1 MMRPHIKP
9 LTSLAFILLAIF
21 GAQQVS
27 RDVDAKMVVV
37 GIQEQFE
44 EQPAVPNLEL
54 PQIESLPSFEGASE
68 WMNGERDREFYF
80 RDKPV
85 LVHFWSHSCIQ
96 CVDDLSYMKQWYSTY
111 RSRGLEVVSIHAP
124 SYVSEQRLER
134 VKDAVKDTG
143 IKYPVAFDQNFVIW
157 HKFYNR
163 FWPTTYLFDKEHEL
177 VYSHVGTGSYADT
190 EAAIQSVLGL
200 EPEDLIEP
208 TPEEEVRTYI
218 PLGHYKQYWYGGVE
232 KILRSGS
239 QVYSLP
245 EQLAIET
252 WALEGEWE
260 FTDLTTSLVEGAG
273 RFQIRVDQPTV
284 NISFSVKDFHQTKV
298 HVYLDGGFVP
308 KEYAGEEL
316 RVDSNTGESYFYI
329 EAQKH
334 YQLFKNLQGAHTVE
348 VRTDYPG
355 VTLHSVTF
363 PDRLQD

>member
-1 MMRPHIKP
+1 MKP
-9 LTSLAFILLAIF
+9 LTSIAFILLAIF
-21 GAQQVS
+21 ASQQVS
-27 RDVDAKMVVV
+27 RDVDAKMVVL

-54 PQIESLPSFEGASE
+54 PRLETLPSFEGASE
-68 WMNGERDREFYF
+68 WMNGERDRDVYF
-80 RDKPV
+80 REKPV

-96 CVDDLSYMKQWYSTY
+96 CVDDLAYMKDWYGKY
-111 RSRGLEVVSIHAP
+111 RSRGLEIVSVHAP
-124 SYVSEQRLER
+124 SYISEYRLER
-134 VKDAVKDTG
+134 VREAVKDTG

-163 FWPTTYLFDKEHEL
+163 FWPTTYLFDRNHDL
-177 VYSHVGTGSYADT
+177 VYTHVGTGSYADT
-190 EAAIQSVLGL
+190 EAAIQAVLGL
-200 EPEDLIEP
+200 EPEDLIEAP
-208 TPEEEVRTYI
+208 QEEEVRTYI
-218 PLGHYKQYWYGGVE
+218 PLGHYKQYWYAGPE

-239 QVYSLP
+239 QAYSLP

-260 FTDLTTSLVEGAG
+260 FTDLTASLVSGKG
-273 RFQIRVDQPTV
+273 RFQMRVDQPTV
-284 NISFSVKDFHQTKV
+284 NISFSVKDFRQTKV
-298 HVYLDGGFVP
+298 YVYLDGAPVP
-308 KEYAGEEL
+308 AEFAGDEL
-316 RVDSNTGESYFYI
+316 RVNGTTGESYFYI

-334 YQLFKNLQGAHTVE
+334 YQLFKNLEGTHTIE